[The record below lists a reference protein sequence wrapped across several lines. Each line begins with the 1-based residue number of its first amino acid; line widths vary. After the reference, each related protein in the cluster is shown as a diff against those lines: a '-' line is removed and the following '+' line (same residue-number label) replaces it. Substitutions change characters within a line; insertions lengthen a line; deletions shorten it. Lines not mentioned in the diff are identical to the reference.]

1 MPEKKKRTHA
11 EVQPE
16 ARQEQPAETPAAQ
29 TAEAS
34 AGTEQPD
41 SAALLSVA
49 EEEVKRLKA
58 LVEQLEEQ
66 VREKEKQ
73 IEDEHNQYLRVLAE
87 FKNFRR
93 RSEDQGKEQ
102 IQFANRELII
112 GLLPLLDNFERA
124 IAAAEKNQSF
134 EALIGGVMLTLRQFQ
149 DFLKKNGVE
158 PIEAVGK
165 EFDPNLHEAVSR
177 VEDGDAPDNTVV
189 EEFQRG
195 YMMRE
200 RVLRPAMVKVKMG

>member
-11 EVQPE
+11 EVQLE
-16 ARQEQPAETPAAQ
+16 ARQEPPAETPAAQ
-29 TAEAS
+29 AAEAS
-34 AGTEQPD
+34 AATEQPD

-49 EEEVKRLKA
+49 EEEVKRLKT

-73 IEDEHNQYLRVLAE
+73 IEEEHNQYLRVLAE

>member
-1 MPEKKKRTHA
+1 MPEKRKKAHA
-11 EVQPE
+11 GEQPE
-16 ARQEQPAETPAAQ
+16 AVQQTVETAAAETAPAPDE
-29 TAEAS
+29 TK
-34 AGTEQPD
+34 QPD
-41 SAALLSVA
+41 DSTALLSVA

-58 LVEQLEEQ
+58 LVEELEEQ
-66 VREKEKQ
+66 VRQKEKQ
-73 IEDEHNQYLRVLAE
+73 IEEEHNQYLRVLAE

-149 DFLKKNGVE
+149 DYLKKHGVE